1 MSDIIKHECG
11 VAMVR
16 LRKPLSYYQK
26 KYGSVLF
33 GLHKMYLL
41 MEKQHNRGQDGAGL
55 ACVKLNT
62 SPGQKAIFRK
72 RDESAQAIKVIF
84 DSIFKKNKKLISENE
99 LNANEVQWLKSNLP
113 FAAELYLG
121 HLRYG
126 TFGKNSVQNCHPFV
140 RENSWITRNLVMA
153 GNFNLTNVD
162 EQIQLLID
170 IGQHP
175 TENVDTVT
183 VMEKIGHFLDSE
195 VEHCFR
201 KFKAQGYDNKTITDL
216 IADNL
221 DISWILRKAARDFD
235 GGYHMVGMLGHG
247 DVFALRDPNGI
258 RPAYYYAD
266 DEVVVVASERPPI
279 QTAFNTKFDDIKE
292 IPAGNALIVKRN
304 GEFSLQEIL
313 PAQKKTSCS
322 FERIYF
328 SRGNDRNIYLE
339 RKNLGYFLTEQILES
354 INYDIKNTV
363 FSYIPNTA
371 QVAFYGLVR
380 GVNEYT
386 DTLKRD
392 KILKLGNQLNKEN
405 LDEIINLQPRYE
417 KIAIKDAK
425 MRTFITEDKSRNDL
439 VGHVY
444 DVTYGIIR
452 DNIDNLVL
460 LDDSIVRGTTLRE
473 SIIKI
478 MDRLNPKKII
488 IVSSA
493 PQIRYPDCYGIDM
506 SKMGDF
512 VAFNA
517 LINLIKRKG
526 DEHVLFDTYERCK
539 AANKLPKNLVT
550 NQVKDLFKMYSI
562 DELNNEIAKIVTP
575 KDTKAEVKIIY
586 QKIENLHKA
595 CPNHIG
601 DWYFSGNYPTFGGNI
616 VVNKAF
622 INYYEGKLGRAY

>member
-16 LRKPLSYYQK
+16 LRKPLSFYQK
-26 KYGSVLF
+26 KYGTALY
-33 GLHKMYLL
+33 GLQKMYLL
-41 MEKQHNRGQDGAGL
+41 MEKQHNRGQDGAGI

-62 SPGQKAIFRK
+62 QPGQKAIFRK
-72 RDESAQAIKVIF
+72 RNESSQAIKVIF
-84 DSIFKKNKKLISENE
+84 DSIFKKYQKLNTENSSK
-99 LNANEVQWLKSNLP
+99 LSDTDWLKSNFP

-126 TFGKNSVQNCHPFV
+126 TFGKNSVKNCHPFV

-153 GNFNLTNVD
+153 GNFNLTNVE
-162 EQIQLLID
+162 EQINLLIEL
-170 IGQHP
+170 GQHP

-201 KFKAQGYDNKTITDL
+201 NYKSKGHDNKTITEL

-221 DISWILRKAARDFD
+221 DISWILKKAARDFD
-235 GGYHMVGMLGHG
+235 GGYHMIGMLGHG

-279 QTAFNTKFDDIKE
+279 QTAFNTKFDEIKE
-292 IPAGNALIVKRN
+292 IPPGNALIVKRN
-304 GEFSLQEIL
+304 GDWSLKEIL
-313 PAQKKTSCS
+313 PVQRKLSCS

-328 SRGNDRNIYLE
+328 SRGNDRGIYQE
-339 RKNLGYFLTEQILES
+339 RKNLGYYLTEQILES
-354 INYDIKNTV
+354 VNYDIKNTV

-380 GVNEYT
+380 GVNEFT
-386 DTLKRD
+386 DSLKRD
-392 KILKLGNQLNKEN
+392 KILKLGNNIAKEE
-405 LDEIINLQPRYE
+405 LEEIIKLQPRYE
-417 KIAIKDAK
+417 KIAVKDAK

-478 MDRLNPKKII
+478 MDRLNPKRII

-517 LINLIKRKG
+517 LINLIKREGK
-526 DEHVLFDTYERCK
+526 EQILHDTYEKCK
-539 AANKLPKNLVT
+539 AANKLPKDLVQ
-550 NQVKDLFKMYSI
+550 NQVKDLFKLYSI
-562 DELNNEIAKIVTP
+562 DEINNEIAKIVTP

-586 QKIENLHKA
+586 QKLENLHKA
-595 CPNHIG
+595 CPEHTG
-601 DWYFSGNYPTFGGNI
+601 DWYFSGNYPTSGGNL

-622 INYYEGKLGRAY
+622 INYYEGKSARAY